1 MMPGFIDV
9 MTEEP
14 SMEAFL
20 RAVLPKLLGEIPFNV
35 YPFQDKDQLL
45 ARLPAR
51 LRGLA
56 SWVPAGYQIVILVD
70 RDDDECQRLKAQ
82 LEEMALQAGLRT
94 RSSPRDGQFQ
104 VINRVVVEELEAWY
118 FGDWDAVRAAYPRVS
133 SSVPRQQGYRDP
145 DAIQGGT
152 WEHFERIMQR
162 AGYFRGG
169 LRKIEAAQSIGPH
182 IDPNCNRSHSF
193 QVFRDAIRELAER

>member
-1 MMPGFIDV
+1 MMPTIVDV

-20 RAVLPKLLGEIPFNV
+20 RIVLPGLLGGIPFEIH
-35 YPFQDKDQLL
+35 PFQDKDQLL

-56 SWVPAGYQIVILVD
+56 RWIPEGYIVVVVVD
-70 RDDDECQRLKAQ
+70 RDDDECERLKAT

-94 RSSPRDGQFQ
+94 RSSPLCSQFQ
-104 VINRVVVEELEAWY
+104 VINRIAVEELEAWY
-118 FGDWDAVRAAYPRVS
+118 FGDWDAVRTAYPKVS
-133 SSVPRQQGYRDP
+133 SRVPRQKEYRDP

-152 WEHFERIMQR
+152 WERFERVMQR
-162 AGYFRGG
+162 AGYFQGG
-169 LRKIEAAQSIGPH
+169 LRKIGAAQSIAPH
-182 IDPNCNRSHSF
+182 IDPDRNRSHSF
-193 QVFRDAIRELAER
+193 QVFRDALRELAQG